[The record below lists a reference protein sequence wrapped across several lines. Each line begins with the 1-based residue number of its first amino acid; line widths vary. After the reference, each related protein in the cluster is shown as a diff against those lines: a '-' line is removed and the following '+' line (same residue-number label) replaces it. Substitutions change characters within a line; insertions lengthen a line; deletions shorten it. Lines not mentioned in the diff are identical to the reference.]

1 MYSTG
6 IGELYSR
13 RGVVP
18 AKKYRIELT
27 AEEQQELKALVSK
40 GRAAAY
46 KQTHARIL
54 LLSDEARKDGGLTDE
69 EVARSL
75 EIASATVER
84 IRRRCVEE
92 GIEAALGRK
101 EQQRRRPKKLDGAA
115 EAHLIALACGEPPEG
130 RVSWTLRL
138 LADRLVECEIVESI
152 HPETVRKTLKTN
164 ELKPWLKEC
173 WCIPPQGNAEFVC
186 AMEDVLEIYQRQFGD
201 NEVLVCLD
209 ETSKQQV
216 KETRLPRPLRPG
228 SAVAYDYEY
237 ERNGVSNLFMLF
249 APLEGWRRVGVTDR
263 RTKVDWAHQVKKLV
277 DEDYPDKD
285 RIVLVM
291 DNLNTH
297 HPASLYEAFELM
309 EARRITERLEI
320 HYTPKHGSWLNMA
333 EIEIGVL
340 ARQCLD
346 RRIPDQSVLRREVGA
361 WQNQRNRD
369 MVRVDW
375 RFTTA
380 DARIKLK
387 SLYPA
392 IQNS

>member
-1 MYSTG
+1 
-6 IGELYSR
+6 
-13 RGVVP
+13 
-18 AKKYRIELT
+18 
-27 AEEQQELKALVSK
+27 
-40 GRAAAY
+40 
-46 KQTHARIL
+46 
-54 LLSDEARKDGGLTDE
+54 
-69 EVARSL
+69 
-75 EIASATVER
+75 
-84 IRRRCVEE
+84 
-92 GIEAALGRK
+92 
-101 EQQRRRPKKLDGAA
+101 
-115 EAHLIALACGEPPEG
+115 
-130 RVSWTLRL
+130 
-138 LADRLVECEIVESI
+138 
-152 HPETVRKTLKTN
+152 
-164 ELKPWLKEC
+164 
-173 WCIPPQGNAEFVC
+173 
-186 AMEDVLEIYQRQFGD
+186 MEDVLEVYHRPYED

-216 KETRLPRPLRPG
+216 KETRLPRPPRPG

-291 DNLNTH
+291 DNPVSSTGQALNTH
-297 HPASLYEAFELM
+297 HPASLYEAFEPM
-309 EARRITERLEI
+309 EARRIAERLEI

-346 RRIPDQSVLRREVGA
+346 RRIPDQAVLRREVDA

-375 RFTTA
+375 RFTTD

>member
-1 MYSTG
+1 M
-6 IGELYSR
+6 
-13 RGVVP
+13 P

-27 AEEQQELKALVSK
+27 TEEQQELKALVSK

-130 RVSWTLRL
+130 RARWTLRS
-138 LADRLVECEIVESI
+138 RRRSR
-152 HPETVRKTLKTN
+152 TVRKTLKTN

-173 WCIPPQGNAEFVC
+173 WCIPPEGSSDFVC
-186 AMEDVLEIYQRQFGD
+186 AMEDVLEVYHRQFGD

-216 KETRLPRPLRPG
+216 KETRLPRPPRPG

-375 RFTTA
+375 RFTID

>member
-1 MYSTG
+1 
-6 IGELYSR
+6 
-13 RGVVP
+13 
-18 AKKYRIELT
+18 
-27 AEEQQELKALVSK
+27 
-40 GRAAAY
+40 
-46 KQTHARIL
+46 
-54 LLSDEARKDGGLTDE
+54 
-69 EVARSL
+69 
-75 EIASATVER
+75 
-84 IRRRCVEE
+84 
-92 GIEAALGRK
+92 
-101 EQQRRRPKKLDGAA
+101 
-115 EAHLIALACGEPPEG
+115 
-130 RVSWTLRL
+130 
-138 LADRLVECEIVESI
+138 
-152 HPETVRKTLKTN
+152 
-164 ELKPWLKEC
+164 
-173 WCIPPQGNAEFVC
+173 
-186 AMEDVLEIYQRQFGD
+186 MEDVLEVYHRPYED

-216 KETRLPRPLRPG
+216 KETRLPRPPRPG
-228 SAVAYDYEY
+228 SALAYDYEY

-291 DNLNTH
+291 DNPVSSTGQALNTH
-297 HPASLYEAFELM
+297 HPASLYEAFEPM
-309 EARRITERLEI
+309 EARRIAERLEI

-346 RRIPDQSVLRREVGA
+346 RRIPDQAVLRREVDA

-375 RFTTA
+375 RFTTD